1 MTSLHCNRAVDQ
13 STTRPPLKN
22 CIHELYPPRTEHRD
36 YPYLTLA
43 QTGAVV
49 MAMRS
54 APASARGVV
63 AMEIPVRGSLAVVEE
78 DDGVG
83 APPPGSEPEHHQH
96 RGERQPRGPLFDQR
110 KYYMLVVIG
119 EISTDHQL
127 NAARDH
133 IERGGCFQL
142 FFKLANVTTLFK
154 YVDQRM
160 M

>member
-1 MTSLHCNRAVDQ
+1 
-13 STTRPPLKN
+13 
-22 CIHELYPPRTEHRD
+22 
-36 YPYLTLA
+36 
-43 QTGAVV
+43 

-83 APPPGSEPEHHQH
+83 APPPGSEPEHRQH

-133 IERGGCFQL
+133 IERGIRSWDVDLNTCDLQQQL
-142 FFKLANVTTLFK
+142 LHFITRHSAHFSADVRAQHTLIHLEAHLS
-154 YVDQRM
+154 
-160 M
+160 

>member
-1 MTSLHCNRAVDQ
+1 
-13 STTRPPLKN
+13 
-22 CIHELYPPRTEHRD
+22 
-36 YPYLTLA
+36 
-43 QTGAVV
+43 

-83 APPPGSEPEHHQH
+83 APPPGSEPEHSQH
-96 RGERQPRGPLFDQR
+96 RGERQPRGPLFDLR

-133 IERGGCFQL
+133 IERGIRSWDVDLNTCDLQQQL
-142 FFKLANVTTLFK
+142 LNFITRHSAHFSADVRGEYLYGL
-154 YVDQRM
+154 
-160 M
+160 